1 MTKYA
6 TNIRKRW
13 VTLKRIIH
21 DYNYWK
27 ESKDS
32 KPIHTHAHAHSKQRN
47 IRERRVTIKRIIQ
60 MLKLLKDLSILKN
73 HKIYFL

>member
-6 TNIRKRW
+6 TNIRERW
-13 VTLKRIIH
+13 ITLKKIIH

-32 KPIHTHAHAHSKQRN
+32 KPIHTHAYTHTKK
-47 IRERRVTIKRIIQ
+47 TKKYKRKTYYHQ
-60 MLKLLKDLSILKN
+60 KNNSDVKTFKRLKN
-73 HKIYFL
+73 INES

>member
-6 TNIRKRW
+6 TNIRERW

-32 KPIHTHAHAHSKQRN
+32 KPTHTHAHTRAHTHKTKKYKRKTCYHQKNNSDVKTFKRLQN
-47 IRERRVTIKRIIQ
+47 IKE
-60 MLKLLKDLSILKN
+60 S
-73 HKIYFL
+73 